1 MHSLSSFVHK
11 VDEINDRIG
20 SWLSFMILPFVF
32 ITVIEVILRY
42 FFNSPTQWIEEM
54 VLLVFGPWCILGGTY
69 TSVHKLH
76 IRVDVAYNHF
86 SPRNKAIAD
95 LITSVL
101 FFIFVGLVFWKGGEM
116 ALDSLLRLEHTPTVW
131 SPIIYPTKLT
141 IPVAA
146 FMLIVQE
153 GVTNCIRNA
162 YFLIKGRAIE

>member
-1 MHSLSSFVHK
+1 MDRRDGVTRLWSMVYTRGNLYLCPQAAYTGRRSVQSFFAAK
-11 VDEINDRIG
+11 
-20 SWLSFMILPFVF
+20 
-32 ITVIEVILRY
+32 
-42 FFNSPTQWIEEM
+42 Q
-54 VLLVFGPWCILGGTY
+54 
-69 TSVHKLH
+69 
-76 IRVDVAYNHF
+76 
-86 SPRNKAIAD
+86 AIAD